1 MIVKSNVLS
10 AHHLHL
16 GWLKIEI
23 ANLMTYTLLNLYLI
37 ESSKGHFGMGHAGH
51 LAHLAHNLE
60 THFLKN
66 ITSKRKHLK
75 SRLRKNSVR

>member
-1 MIVKSNVLS
+1 MVT
-10 AHHLHL
+10 
-16 GWLKIEI
+16 KIKCKFDD
-23 ANLMTYTLLNLYLI
+23 LYLI

-51 LAHLAHNLE
+51 LRHLAHNLE

-75 SRLRKNSVR
+75 TRLRKNRIQNFTLEYEKE

>member
-1 MIVKSNVLS
+1 MVKNRNC
-10 AHHLHL
+10 
-16 GWLKIEI
+16 KFDD
-23 ANLMTYTLLNLYLI
+23 LYLI

-51 LAHLAHNLE
+51 LRHLAHNLE

-75 SRLRKNSVR
+75 TRLRKNRIQNFTLEYEKE